1 MTRRRVVITGMGT
14 VNSLGSEVPE
24 FWRALCAG
32 KSGISQIELFDTSDF
47 KVHFRREA
55 QNPNP
60 EPAIHAQT
68 ARRPDRLAQ
77 LAQAAAISATHD
89 SGLALPQQD
98 PYRS

>member
-47 KVHFRREA
+47 KVHFGGEVK
-55 QNPNP
+55 NFNP
-60 EPAIHAQT
+60 ETVIDAKT
-68 ARRPDRLAQ
+68 ARRLDRFAQ
-77 LAQAAAISATHD
+77 FGMARRRQSHD
-89 SGLALPQQD
+89 WRSSGQRPA
-98 PYRS
+98 RGRR